1 MFSKILHVYGAVLC
15 CFHEAVLRHL
25 LVLLTQ
31 ANPWHRCPYK
41 ERDMISAID
50 NNKNQYYEK
59 VGAVQFQAQRGYSA
73 EFQKDL
79 QRRTEEPTS
88 PRDAQRIERTFGSLL
103 TYGRS
108 NAKNA
113 DGTKDRSEFN
123 LLHPNVKDDKRAQKF
138 DFVA

>member
-1 MFSKILHVYGAVLC
+1 
-15 CFHEAVLRHL
+15 
-25 LVLLTQ
+25 
-31 ANPWHRCPYK
+31 
-41 ERDMISAID
+41 MISAID

-79 QRRTEEPTS
+79 LKRTQDPAN
-88 PRDAQRIERTFGSLL
+88 PRDAQRVERTFGSLL

-108 NAKNA
+108 NVKNA

-123 LLHPNVKDDKRAQKF
+123 LLHPNVKDETKAQKF